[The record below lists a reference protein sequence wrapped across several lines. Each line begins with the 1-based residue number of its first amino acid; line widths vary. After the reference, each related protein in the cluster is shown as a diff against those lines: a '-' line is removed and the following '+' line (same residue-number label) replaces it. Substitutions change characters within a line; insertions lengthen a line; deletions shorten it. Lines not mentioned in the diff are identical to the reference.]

1 MWSCY
6 ILFPG
11 LPSGSPQCEYPM
23 VHFDCSTAPPGAA
36 GTECQ
41 RSCSTADMACVS
53 TAQLCQFG
61 CVLKCAVHAQVL
73 LDLLSP
79 FIFTLVGHRST
90 QAVHQ
95 AAYAPMVC
103 CQMEPEAAS
112 LRAAVHVYTTD
123 KSTSLE
129 RRWQWIAIPG
139 LYISLQAFKDVYL
152 NIQQQYIGYKKNLH
166 TFPLK

>member
-1 MWSCY
+1 MKLLYFVPRFTIRFTTMWISHGA
-6 ILFPG
+6 LW
-11 LPSGSPQCEYPM
+11 LL
-23 VHFDCSTAPPGAA
+23 HCSTWGCWHWMSKELQHRWHGLCKYSTVMPVWL
-36 GTECQ
+36 CLNVQ
-41 RSCSTADMACVS
+41 CMHRSCLTYS
-53 TAQLCQFG
+53 
-61 CVLKCAVHAQVL
+61 
-73 LDLLSP
+73 LLS
-79 FIFTLVGHRST
+79 FLTLVGHRST

-139 LYISLQAFKDVYL
+139 LYISLQAYKDLYL
-152 NIQQQYIGYKKNLH
+152 NIQQQYIGYKKNLY